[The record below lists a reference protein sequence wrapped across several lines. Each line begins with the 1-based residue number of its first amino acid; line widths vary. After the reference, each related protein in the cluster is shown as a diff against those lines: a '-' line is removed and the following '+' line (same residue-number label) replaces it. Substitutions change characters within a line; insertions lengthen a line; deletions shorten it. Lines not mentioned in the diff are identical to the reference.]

1 MAPRDDIVG
10 VALAGG
16 QSKRMGRDK
25 TLLTWPPG
33 APPGAEDGK
42 PLWRHAADRL
52 REVTEDVVLADAGR
66 CLAPPSSGIQ
76 SVPDGAGKGPVA
88 GILGA
93 ADARPGRPLLVLA
106 ADLPLVPVELLR
118 FLVDV
123 ASEEHADWVVPS
135 RERGLEPLCSVL
147 GAGAVDELR
156 RRAESGAFEL
166 YSLAAVPGLR
176 VRKVGSERLRRFGGP
191 KDVFLNIN
199 RVEDWRRVN

>member
-1 MAPRDDIVG
+1 MISKNDIVG

-33 APPGAEDGK
+33 AEEGK
-42 PLWRHAADRL
+42 PLWRHAVDRL
-52 REVTEDVVLADAGR
+52 REVTEDIVLADAGR
-66 CLAPPSSGIQ
+66 CLAPE
-76 SVPDGAGKGPVA
+76 SVPDGVGKGPVA

-123 ASEEHADWVVPS
+123 ALEGDADWVVPS
-135 RERGLEPLCSVL
+135 RERGLEPLCSLL
-147 GAGAVDELR
+147 GPAAVEKLR
-156 RRAESGAFEL
+156 CRAESGVFDL
-166 YSLAAVPGLR
+166 YGLAEESGVR
-176 VRKVGSERLRRFGGP
+176 VRRVGGGEIGRVGVSEEIF
-191 KDVFLNIN
+191 VNVN
-199 RVEDWRRVN
+199 RVEDWRRIAGA